1 MHHRMNLSK
10 ELTLMSDFCQYEN
23 CLMERS
29 SDRDRMQQLRHLNPI
44 QYVQEHYFHYD
55 AKRATD
61 ALATGRGRLKGATG
75 TDWMGDP
82 YIHDS

>member
-1 MHHRMNLSK
+1 MQNGQHANRVKRLEKGSGRWSRDQTRTTNQHLRK
-10 ELTLMSDFCQYEN
+10 N
-23 CLMERS
+23 CDTS
-29 SDRDRMQQLRHLNPI
+29 I

-61 ALATGRGRLKGATG
+61 ALATGRGQLKGATG
-75 TDWMGDP
+75 TDWMRDP